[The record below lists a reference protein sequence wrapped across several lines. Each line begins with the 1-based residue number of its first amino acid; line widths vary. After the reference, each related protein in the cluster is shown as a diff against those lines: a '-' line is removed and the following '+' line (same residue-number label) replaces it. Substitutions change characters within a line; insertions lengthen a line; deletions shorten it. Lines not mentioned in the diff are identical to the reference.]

1 MKKKILSAIAATL
14 ILAVCIVCLVAC
26 NPYKMDAIGGGDAS
40 AKVES
45 NGGYVVKQGNYVYF
59 INGYVGADADATW
72 GAATKQGIV
81 RAEYKDGKSTI
92 ALPKCSFP
100 RVFTTLPQM
109 AVSQFSVN
117 GFTMRRPT
125 STKTKTA
132 LLPPPTPT
140 LCAPKSTVA

>member
-81 RAEYKDGKSTI
+81 RAEYKDGKTAWGAGIHTDIINASI
-92 ALPKCSFP
+92 SALVS
-100 RVFTTLPQM
+100 
-109 AVSQFSVN
+109 AVN
-117 GFTMRRPT
+117 NME
-125 STKTKTA
+125 
-132 LLPPPTPT
+132 
-140 LCAPKSTVA
+140 

>member
-59 INGYVGADADATW
+59 INGYVGADADAAW

-81 RAEYKDGKSTI
+81 RAEYKDGKIDNSTSLSLI
-92 ALPKCSFP
+92 HI
-100 RVFTTLPQM
+100 
-109 AVSQFSVN
+109 
-117 GFTMRRPT
+117 
-125 STKTKTA
+125 
-132 LLPPPTPT
+132 
-140 LCAPKSTVA
+140 